1 MNRIAARVGFGF
13 PIAAAYR
20 IFFVINTGSS
30 LDLFISAAASVVL
43 QHALDAEKSTGQPPG
58 EVLP

>member
-1 MNRIAARVGFGF
+1 MI
-13 PIAAAYR
+13 
-20 IFFVINTGSS
+20 
-30 LDLFISAAASVVL
+30 DSASASVVL